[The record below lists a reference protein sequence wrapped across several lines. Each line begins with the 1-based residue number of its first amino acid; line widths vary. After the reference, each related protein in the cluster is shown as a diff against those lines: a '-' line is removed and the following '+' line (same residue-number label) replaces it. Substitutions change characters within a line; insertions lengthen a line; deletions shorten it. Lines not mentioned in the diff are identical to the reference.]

1 MILAR
6 KYFGKKIFNRI
17 FAVMVGL
24 AEMLQ
29 RGWTGRHSLLVK
41 MIFFLPCSIV
51 FLLLNSQ
58 KMKAIC
64 NANAS
69 NHIPYY
75 DDEKIKNWLS
85 AMGQLQL
92 LPLLETNSFYSEKE
106 ISDVANIT

>member
-6 KYFGKKIFNRI
+6 KYFDKKIFNRI
-17 FAVMVGL
+17 FAVTVGL

-69 NHIPYY
+69 NHISYY

-85 AMGQLQL
+85 AMGSSNCCHCWNPILFIQKKKYLIL
-92 LPLLETNSFYSEKE
+92 R
-106 ISDVANIT
+106 I